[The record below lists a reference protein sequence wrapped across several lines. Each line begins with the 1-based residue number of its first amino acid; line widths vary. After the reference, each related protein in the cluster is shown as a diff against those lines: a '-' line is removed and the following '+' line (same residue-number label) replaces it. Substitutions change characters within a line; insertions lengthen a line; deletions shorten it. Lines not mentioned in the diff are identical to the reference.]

1 MQHMSWG
8 VFDTYHP
15 RYIEVKD
22 LDMEDKD
29 LASTKVLERAVL
41 PFAVRH
47 VDCHLQRFPI

>member
-29 LASTKVLERAVL
+29 LAAIRGTLR
-41 PFAVRH
+41 RRR
-47 VDCHLQRFPI
+47 D